1 MIAPTM
7 SAKSTETIG
16 VTTIRVFSRCCSEYM
31 PARRWRLDSLLPSS
45 AFWFLM
51 SATVPPL
58 LLSCH
63 GERDL
68 LDGRVLAG
76 VRAHDLALEEDRD
89 AVGELQHLVEVG
101 GDEKDRAPSVALGDD
116 LVVDEL
122 RGSNVQAARGVDRHE
137 ELGVGVE
144 LTGEDDLLLVAA
156 GQRARRLVDGRAADV
171 VLLTQALGVVVNG
184 AELEPRAV
192 AGREAVGRGLLEHEI
207 LGDGHVAHE
216 AHLVAVLGDVA

>member
-1 MIAPTM
+1 MHAMIIAPMM

-16 VTTIRVFSRCCSEYM
+16 VTTIRVFSRFCSEYM

-68 LDGRVLAG
+68 LDGRVLTG

-89 AVGELQHLVEVG
+89 AVESFSTSSKSAEI
-101 GDEKDRAPSVALGDD
+101 EKDRAPSVALGDD

-137 ELGVGVE
+137 ELPGWE
-144 LTGEDDLLLVAA
+144 SSS
-156 GQRARRLVDGRAADV
+156 RARMTFCWLPPDS
-171 VLLTQALGVVVNG
+171 
-184 AELEPRAV
+184 ERAV
-192 AGREAVGRGLLEHEI
+192 WLT
-207 LGDGHVAHE
+207 
-216 AHLVAVLGDVA
+216 DVQRMSFSSRRRSA